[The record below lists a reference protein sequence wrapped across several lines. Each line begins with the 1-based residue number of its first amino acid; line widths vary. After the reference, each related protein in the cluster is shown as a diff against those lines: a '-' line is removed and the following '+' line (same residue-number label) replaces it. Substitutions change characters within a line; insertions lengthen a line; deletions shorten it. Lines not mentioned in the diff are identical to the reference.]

1 MNFLHLLILA
11 LATWRL
17 SSLLAAEEG
26 PHNIFGKFRILVGI
40 HYIGQRVDAHGQL
53 AKLFSC
59 TWCLSVWIGAIASVA
74 YVLFREPIVWI
85 VLPLALSATAIIVGK
100 FTEG

>member
-1 MNFLHLLILA
+1 MNALHLIILT

-26 PHNIFGKFRILVGI
+26 PYNLFGKFRILVGI
-40 HYIGQRVDAHGQL
+40 HYIGQRVDARGQL

-74 YVLFREPIVWI
+74 YYYLREPIVWI
-85 VLPLALSATAIIVGK
+85 ALPFALSAAAIIVGK
-100 FTEG
+100 FVES

>member
-1 MNFLHLLILA
+1 MSILHIVILS

-26 PHNIFGKFRILVGI
+26 PYNIFSKLRTKVGI
-40 HYIGQRVDAHGQL
+40 YYIGGRVDAQTEL

-59 TWCLSVWIGAIASVA
+59 TWCLSVWIGAIASIA
-74 YVLFREPIVWI
+74 YATIKEPIVWI
-85 VLPLALSATAIIVGK
+85 VMPLALSAAAIIVGK
-100 FTEG
+100 FTES

>member
-1 MNFLHLLILA
+1 MNALHLIILA

-17 SSLLAAEEG
+17 SSFLTAEEG
-26 PHNIFGKFRILVGI
+26 PYNILSKLRAKVGVRYSGEI
-40 HYIGQRVDAHGQL
+40 VVAHGEL

-74 YVLFREPIVWI
+74 YYYLREPIVWI
-85 VLPLALSATAIIVGK
+85 ALPLALSAAAIIVGK
-100 FTEG
+100 FVES